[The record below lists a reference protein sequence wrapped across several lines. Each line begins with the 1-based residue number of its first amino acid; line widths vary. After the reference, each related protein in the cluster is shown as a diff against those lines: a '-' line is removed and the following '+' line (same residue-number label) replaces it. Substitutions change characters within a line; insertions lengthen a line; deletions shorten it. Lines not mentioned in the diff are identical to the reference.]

1 MHGRCRLTRLPNTY
15 RFQARQLSGRAAV
28 RQLPRLAQPA
38 NRLWETVARD
48 AFPIIPSWI
57 FLGMILLA
65 AIGICMTV
73 NLRGRAELQSA
84 TNQFSRLSSEVDTIR
99 RSNADLQ
106 LEVHRITTEP
116 ASIESAARSRL
127 GMVKP
132 SEIVV
137 PIQTGARTN
146 LTTLSFIR

>member
-1 MHGRCRLTRLPNTY
+1 MTRLPNTY

-28 RQLPRLAQPA
+28 RQLPRLGAQPA
-38 NRLWETVARD
+38 SRLWETVARD